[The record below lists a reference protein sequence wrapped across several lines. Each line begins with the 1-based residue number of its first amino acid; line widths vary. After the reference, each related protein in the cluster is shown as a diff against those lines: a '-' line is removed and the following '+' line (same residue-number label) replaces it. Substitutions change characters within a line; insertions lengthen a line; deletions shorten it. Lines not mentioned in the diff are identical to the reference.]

1 MSNKRREWVPE
12 TAKAYAEFLLTLQG
26 NRVTP
31 EKKQDRKPLTKGER
45 SQILLKTDCRCHI
58 CGGAIEDK
66 WEADHVLPHSAGGL
80 HSVDNFL
87 PSHSVCNNYR
97 WFYSPEEF
105 QEIMRLGVWIRTR
118 IAKETRLG
126 EQVADKFITHE
137 KSRIRRR
144 SVKSKTFD

>member
-1 MSNKRREWVPE
+1 MSNKRREWIPE
-12 TAKAYAEFLLTLQG
+12 TAKTYAEYLQTLQG
-26 NRVTP
+26 YRVAP
-31 EKKQDRKPLTKGER
+31 EKKQDRKPLTKPER

-66 WEADHVLPHSAGGL
+66 WEADHVLPHSAGGE

-105 QEIMRLGVWIRTR
+105 QEIMRLGVWIRTQ

-137 KSRIRRR
+137 KSRIKRR
-144 SVKSKTFD
+144 SVKSGASD